1 MASLA
6 SILGGLDPTSDR
18 AVFRQIADQLREA
31 IDRGRFKEG
40 EKLPSE
46 AELVEHYGVSR
57 MTVRNSFSVLQGE
70 GLVHAEHGRG
80 VFVRPRPPVRRLA
93 SDRFARRH
101 REQGKSAFIVEADAA
116 GGHPT
121 VDSLEVKQE
130 KANQDV
136 STRLGSVRRV
146 LARRRRYLLDGRPV
160 EFATSYLPL
169 DIALG
174 TQIAEPNPGPGGI
187 YARLEELGH
196 QLDHFEEE
204 IRARM
209 PSPTEV
215 KTLQLAAGVPV
226 IHLIRTAFD
235 TAGRAVEV
243 CDTVMAADG
252 LRPLLSAPGDL
263 IGDARD
269 HSPDSCSTSTRLDKM
284 RLEPDDAAA
293 RPSACGPSGARTPL
307 YCGSTSV
314 AGPEPAVHRVR

>member
-1 MASLA
+1 MTSLP

-70 GLVHAEHGRG
+70 GLVYAEHGKG

-116 GGHPT
+116 GSHPK
-121 VDSLEVKQE
+121 VDSLEVKEE
-130 KANQDV
+130 KASQDI

-169 DIALG
+169 DIARG

-209 PSPTEV
+209 PSPSEV
-215 KTLQLAAGVPV
+215 KTLQLASGVPV

-243 CDTVMAADG
+243 CDTVMAADAYV
-252 LRPLLSAPGDL
+252 LSYQL
-263 IGDARD
+263 
-269 HSPDSCSTSTRLDKM
+269 
-284 RLEPDDAAA
+284 
-293 RPSACGPSGARTPL
+293 
-307 YCGSTSV
+307 
-314 AGPEPAVHRVR
+314 PAN

>member
-1 MASLA
+1 MSPL
-6 SILGGLDPTSDR
+6 SSGLLGDLDPTSDR

-31 IDRGRFKEG
+31 IDRGRFREG

-57 MTVRNSFSVLQGE
+57 MTVRNSFSVLTGE
-70 GLVHAEHGRG
+70 GLVHAEHGKG

-116 GGHPT
+116 GSHPQ
-121 VDSLEVKQE
+121 VDSLEVKEE
-130 KANQDV
+130 KASQDV

-169 DIALG
+169 DIARG

-196 QLDHFEEE
+196 RLDHFEEE

-209 PSPTEV
+209 PSPSEV
-215 KTLQLAAGVPV
+215 KTLHLAAGVPV
-226 IHLIRTAFD
+226 IHLVRTAFD
-235 TAGRAVEV
+235 AEGRAVEV
-243 CDTVMAADG
+243 CDTVMAADAYV
-252 LRPLLSAPGDL
+252 LSYQL
-263 IGDARD
+263 
-269 HSPDSCSTSTRLDKM
+269 
-284 RLEPDDAAA
+284 
-293 RPSACGPSGARTPL
+293 
-307 YCGSTSV
+307 
-314 AGPEPAVHRVR
+314 PAT